1 MDYRRRYDALVNSR
15 RMRERAPGLERH
27 HVMPRALG
35 GDNSSGN
42 MVNLTPREHFVA
54 HRLLA
59 KIHGGPMWAA
69 LAYMARGN
77 TKSARGV
84 VVSSRTYETIKAN
97 DAAWRSVRYAGDG
110 NPFKG
115 KTFTPEQLAKMV
127 GPRPSIAGMNHPCF
141 GKKLPERGLVISGV
155 KRHSSGK
162 IIRDSAIQRAI
173 ESACS
178 TGNAVLRKMKEFYL
192 RSEAMKSAALDRDYA
207 GEGNPNYGNGQAIA
221 GDKNPM
227 WGKKQT
233 DATKAKIGEKAKR
246 TLTCPH
252 CGKVG
257 NIANMHRWHFDNC
270 RRS

>member
-1 MDYRRRYDALVNSR
+1 MDYRRSYDALVNSR
-15 RMRERAPGLERH
+15 RWRERVAGLERH

-35 GDNSSGN
+35 GDNAKSN
-42 MVNLTPREHFVA
+42 LVNLTPREHFVA

-84 VVSSRTYETIKAN
+84 VVSSHAYAAIKKHHS
-97 DAAWRSVRYAGDG
+97 AWLSEKYSGEG

-127 GPRPSIAGMNHPCF
+127 GPRPSIAGVNHPNY
-141 GKKLPERGLVISGV
+141 GKKSPERGMVISAV
-155 KRHSSGK
+155 LMHGK
-162 IIRDSAIQRAI
+162 HAQIFDSPVQVTI
-173 ESACS
+173 EKMCYMH
-178 TGNAVLRKMKEFYL
+178 NHVLRKMKEFYL
-192 RSEAMKSAALDRDYA
+192 RSESTKIAAAARDYS
-207 GEGNPNYGNGQAIA
+207 GENNPNHGNGQAIA

-257 NIANMHRWHFDNC
+257 NVANMHRWHFDNC
-270 RRS
+270 RRG